1 MAALFV
7 PCRPRIGGPVTDF
20 SKPRAEMIRRL
31 SSSVDPSDP
40 ASIRVLDA
48 MASIPRHLFVEPPLW
63 HRAYSDC
70 SLPIGRGQ
78 TLSQPA
84 TVLACLAALDPGPSD
99 TMLEIG
105 SGSGYLA
112 CLAGRL
118 CGRVTGVETMLD
130 LVHRSR
136 KVIEGLGLTNV
147 LVNYGDG
154 SAGWPAGAPYDCILL
169 SAAARSVHPA
179 LFEQLAEG
187 GRLGAPV
194 QADGGQVLRFY
205 RKTNGSVEESGQAV
219 QCRFVPLT
227 GRFGSDG

>member
-1 MAALFV
+1 M
-7 PCRPRIGGPVTDF
+7 TDF
-20 SKPRAEMIRRL
+20 SRPRGEMIRRL
-31 SSSVDPSDP
+31 ASSVDPSDL
-40 ASIRVLDA
+40 AYARVLEA
-48 MASIPRHLFVEPPLW
+48 MSSIPRHLFVEPPLW

-84 TVLACLAALDPGPSD
+84 TVLACLSALDPGPSD
-99 TMLEIG
+99 SMLEVG

-118 CGRVTGVETMLD
+118 CGRVTGIETMLD

-147 LVNYGDG
+147 HVNYGDG
-154 SAGWPAGAPYDCILL
+154 SAGWPSGAPYDCILL
-169 SAAARSVHPA
+169 SAASGSVHPA
-179 LFEQLAEG
+179 LFDQLAEG
-187 GRLGAPV
+187 GRLGAPL
-194 QADGGQVLRFY
+194 QAEGGQVLRFF
-205 RKTNGSVEESGQAV
+205 RKSDGRVSGFGEAV
-219 QCRFVPLT
+219 PCRFVPLT